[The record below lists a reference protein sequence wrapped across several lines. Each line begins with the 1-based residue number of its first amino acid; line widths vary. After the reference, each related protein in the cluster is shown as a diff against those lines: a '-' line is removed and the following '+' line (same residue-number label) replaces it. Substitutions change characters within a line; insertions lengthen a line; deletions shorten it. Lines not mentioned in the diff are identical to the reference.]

1 MFKIANTLL
10 LVVFLT
16 ACSSQENKEN
26 IETNSTKVQES
37 AKVQDNVKKVAV
49 EKTETQKNISSTE
62 KVIPKETV
70 TTEEKTSL
78 FTLTTL
84 EGKTIHIDETE
95 GGLEFKEYKDKVILV
110 LFFGHR
116 CPPCLREIPV
126 LKALVDKGHKDL
138 EIIAIEVQG
147 YTEEQLKAFKESK
160 GINYNLVANTGNS
173 NFVNYIAQ
181 QAQWSGAI
189 PFLIGF
195 NKQSV
200 VKVVHAGGL
209 GAADFDNIYNT
220 LAKKE

>member
-1 MFKIANTLL
+1 MFKIVNTLL

-37 AKVQDNVKKVAV
+37 IKKVTVKKA
-49 EKTETQKNISSTE
+49 ELQTSKEN
-62 KVIPKETV
+62 VIPQERV
-70 TTEEKTSL
+70 TTKEKTSL

-84 EGKTIHIDETE
+84 EGKAIHIDETE
-95 GGLEFKEYKDKVILV
+95 GGLEFKEYKDKVVLV

-160 GINYNLVANTGNS
+160 GINYNLVANTANA

-181 QAQWSGAI
+181 QTQWSGAI